1 MQFQFEYNCHKIS
14 NRNYT
19 PINNSIPHFTGFGN
33 GYYSSRY
40 CNHIGLYLPY
50 EIPTR
55 PNI

>member
-1 MQFQFEYNCHKIS
+1 MQFQFEYNCHKIF